1 MSAKEK
7 MTMTCPVFETLDLRI
22 EDSIA
27 VLYLNRPDKLNA
39 FTSQMV
45 REFLAALDH
54 TDADD
59 RIKAVIVTGRGR
71 AFCAGADLSA
81 GAGTFDYDES
91 DEGEVFR
98 DEGGL
103 LTLRIF
109 RSLKP
114 IIAAVNGVAVGVG
127 ATLQLAM
134 DVRLASQQARFGFV
148 FVRRGIVPE
157 AASSW
162 FLSRAVGVS
171 TALQWCYSGRLVAA
185 DEALARGLV
194 QAIYPPEQ
202 LLVEARAMARSFIEQ
217 SAPVSLAATRQ
228 MIWRMSTV
236 DHPMQ
241 AHGIDS
247 RVVQERG
254 RSADAREG
262 IAAFLEKRPVKFP
275 CRVSSDMPG
284 CFDWN
289 EEPDFY

>member
-1 MSAKEK
+1 MSAKDT

-22 EDSIA
+22 EDGIA

-81 GAGTFDYDES
+81 GAGTFDYDEVG
-91 DEGEVFR
+91 EGGVLR

-148 FVRRGIVPE
+148 FARRGIVPE

-171 TALQWCYSGRLVAA
+171 TALQWCYSGRQVTA
-185 DEALARGLV
+185 DEALACGLV
-194 QAIYPPEQ
+194 QATHPAER
-202 LLVEARAMARSFIEQ
+202 LLDEARAMARSFIEQ

-228 MIWRMSTV
+228 MIWRMSAV
-236 DHPMQ
+236 EHPMQ
-241 AHGIDS
+241 AHRLDS

-262 IAAFLEKRPVKFP
+262 IAAFLEKRPAEFP
-275 CRVSSDMPG
+275 GRVSTDMPG
-284 CFDWN
+284 CFDWHG
-289 EEPDFY
+289 EPDFT

>member
-1 MSAKEK
+1 
-7 MTMTCPVFETLDLRI
+7 MTSPVFETLDLQI
-22 EDSIA
+22 EDGIA

-59 RIKAVIVTGRGR
+59 RIKALIVTGRGR

-81 GAGTFDYDES
+81 GAGTFDYDEAG
-91 DEGEVFR
+91 EGGVLR

-148 FVRRGIVPE
+148 FARRGIVPE

-194 QAIYPPEQ
+194 QATYPPER
-202 LLVEARAMARSFIEQ
+202 LLEEAKAMARGFIEQ

-228 MIWRMSTV
+228 MIWRMSAV
-236 DHPMQ
+236 EHPML
-241 AHGIDS
+241 AHRLDS

-262 IAAFLEKRPVKFP
+262 IAAFLEKRPAEFP
-275 CRVSSDMPG
+275 GRVSTDMPA
-284 CFDWN
+284 CFDWR
-289 EEPDFY
+289 EEPDFT

>member
-1 MSAKEK
+1 MSLNERT
-7 MTMTCPVFETLDLRI
+7 TMTSPVFETLDLQI
-22 EDSIA
+22 EDGIA

-59 RIKAVIVTGRGR
+59 RIKALIVTGRGR

-81 GAGTFDYDES
+81 GAGTFDYDEAG
-91 DEGEVFR
+91 EGGVLR

-148 FVRRGIVPE
+148 FARRGIVPE

-194 QAIYPPEQ
+194 QATYPPER
-202 LLVEARAMARSFIEQ
+202 LLEEAKAMARGFIEQ

-228 MIWRMSTV
+228 MIWRMSAV
-236 DHPMQ
+236 EHPML
-241 AHGIDS
+241 AHRLDS

-262 IAAFLEKRPVKFP
+262 IAAFLEKRPAEFP
-275 CRVSSDMPG
+275 GRVSTDMPA
-284 CFDWN
+284 CFDWR
-289 EEPDFY
+289 EEPDFT